1 MKDKY
6 KTKEQLITE
15 LTMLRERVTELETTD
30 WEYRQLAKHLGERVK
45 ELACI
50 YTIAQ
55 IVDDPNITLSEAFQQ
70 VADILPSALQ
80 HPEIARARIAIGDK
94 QFNTLG
100 YRETKWKLSSDIEV
114 DGVKKGFV
122 EVCYLEQKPEMNIEP
137 FLSEEWL
144 LISIVAGRLG
154 RTIERKQADKVPNKP

>member
-6 KTKEQLITE
+6 TTKKQLITE
-15 LTMLRERVTELETTD
+15 LTLLRERVTELETTNCK
-30 WEYRQLAKHLGERVK
+30 YRQLVEHFRERAK
-45 ELACI
+45 ELACF
-50 YTIAQ
+50 YAIAQ

-70 VADILPSALQ
+70 VAEILPSGWRY
-80 HPEIARARIAIGDK
+80 PEIARARIAIGDK
-94 QFNTLG
+94 QFKTLG

-114 DGVKKGFV
+114 DGVKKGSV
-122 EVCYLEQKPEMNIEP
+122 EVCYLEQKPEMKIEP

-154 RTIERKQADKVPNKP
+154 RTIERRQAD